1 MTAED
6 KRKVREIQSQ
16 ALREVGP
23 GLEAAVRVRLPGSK
37 RILDARGVDED
48 DRALSKRAISWG
60 LFVLL
65 VLLIAWGAWTLIGG

>member
-23 GLEAAVRVRLPGSK
+23 GLEAAVRVRLPGSN
-37 RILDARGVDED
+37 RTLDARGADDD
-48 DRALSKRAISWG
+48 DRALSSRAITWG
-60 LFVLL
+60 LFLLL
-65 VLLIAWGAWTLIGG
+65 VLLIAWRAWTLIGG